1 MNVTFPSFAI
11 WASLHCRRFLWPISV
26 NLLQFQDSVEFQAT
40 PNLENQN
47 RRTDYLDISDT
58 RPEAWAC
65 VCARSRR
72 AGCVYHI
79 INVSRA
85 ERSLRGWVWAAG
97 LWLVQARGA
106 RVLIGRLET
115 LGCLPRRSNEK
126 PWPPPVS
133 KVAKPYCNCTLSNGV
148 SHASAPASVMTITI
162 MLLRSLRAS
171 PSRFQLLREIWN
183 IDVPDDNTYVSLC
196 VFK

>member
-1 MNVTFPSFAI
+1 MDGSLASNFKRRPTLKIRTDAQII
-11 WASLHCRRFLWPISV
+11 WADLTPDQRR
-26 NLLQFQDSVEFQAT
+26 E
-40 PNLENQN
+40 
-47 RRTDYLDISDT
+47 R
-58 RPEAWAC
+58 
-65 VCARSRR
+65 RSRR
-72 AGCVYHI
+72 AACVYHI
-79 INVSRA
+79 INVSRP

-162 MLLRSLRAS
+162 MLLRSLPAS
-171 PSRFQLLREIWN
+171 PSRFQPLEHWRARRQHLRLLM
-183 IDVPDDNTYVSLC
+183 C
-196 VFK
+196 FK

>member
-1 MNVTFPSFAI
+1 MD
-11 WASLHCRRFLWPISV
+11 H
-26 NLLQFQDSVEFQAT
+26 SVEFQAT

-47 RRTDYLDISDT
+47 RRTDYLSRSDT
-58 RPEAWAC
+58 RPEAWAS
-65 VCARSRR
+65 VCAR
-72 AGCVYHI
+72 VYHI
-79 INVSRA
+79 INVSRPGLA
-85 ERSLRGWVWAAG
+85 LRGWVWAAG

-162 MLLRSLRAS
+162 MLLRSLGAS
-171 PSRFQLLREIWN
+171 PSRFQLLSEIWN
-183 IDVPDDNTYVSLC
+183 IDVRHDNTYVSLGVLNSLRWC
-196 VFK
+196 VCVSGR